1 MVRKLLRVPLAG
13 LYGGTYSAPV
23 KLVLKSLTC
32 GDHFGA
38 RPIGFPNIRRHL
50 TRGYAGYIRC
60 IGFRVSNNKLGSTLE
75 VPMMKIGVIWGL
87 C

>member
-1 MVRKLLRVPLAG
+1 MVRKFLRVPLAG
-13 LYGGTYSAPV
+13 LYGGTYSTPV

-32 GDHFGA
+32 GGHFGA

-50 TRGYAGYIRC
+50 TSGYAGYVQC
-60 IGFRVSNNKLGSTLE
+60 IGFRVSNNKLGSTFGSPYDE
-75 VPMMKIGVIWGL
+75 DCVIWDL